1 MRTHIASFIEY
12 LRDHKGLRAATLSSY
27 QKDLE
32 QFTDAMQERGLEEAE
47 QVSKVHLTLY
57 FSGLKEAGRAA
68 ASVTRASVS
77 IRSFFRYLTRERILA
92 HDPFLQID
100 MPRHEK
106 KAPQILTEA
115 EVSRLLDMPDASAPV
130 GLRDKA
136 MLELL
141 YGTGIRVSE
150 LILLDVHDIDTSLRF
165 VRCGGDT
172 GKERIIPFGE
182 VTAAWIMKYLDEARP
197 ILTEKEEK
205 ALFPNRL
212 GGRFS
217 RQGFWKT
224 IKKYGNEAGIEADIT
239 PHTLRHSFA
248 THLLDHGAD
257 LRSVQEMLGHAD
269 MSSTQVYIRK
279 SKENLKSVYQ
289 SYHPRAGM
297 HQQNPEQ

>member
-1 MRTHIASFIEY
+1 MKPHIASFIEY
-12 LRDHKGLRAATLSSY
+12 LRDHKGLKSATLSSY

-32 QFTDAMQERGLEEAE
+32 QFTEAMLERGIEEAG
-47 QVSKVHLTLY
+47 QVSKVHISLY

-68 ASVTRASVS
+68 ASITRASVS

-92 HDPFLQID
+92 HDPFLQIE

-106 KAPQILTEA
+106 KAPHILTEA
-115 EVSRLLDMPDASAPV
+115 EVGRLLDMPDTATPV

-150 LILLDVHDIDTSLRF
+150 LILLNVQDIDTSLRF

-182 VTAAWIMKYLDEARP
+182 LTASWITKYLAEARP
-197 ILTEKEEK
+197 ILIEKEEE

-239 PHTLRHSFA
+239 PHTIRHSFA
-248 THLLDHGAD
+248 AHLLDHGAD

-279 SKENLKSVYQ
+279 SKDNLKSVYQ
-289 SYHPRAGM
+289 SYHPRARI
-297 HQQNPEQ
+297 QQNDPQE

>member
-1 MRTHIASFIEY
+1 MKPYIASFIEY
-12 LRDHKGLRAATLSSY
+12 LRDHKGLKAATLSSY

-32 QFTDAMQERGLEEAE
+32 QFTEAMQERGLEEAE

-57 FSGLKEAGRAA
+57 FAGLKEAGRAA
-68 ASVTRASVS
+68 ASITRASVS
-77 IRSFFRYLTRERILA
+77 IRSFFRYMTCERILA

-106 KAPQILTEA
+106 KAPQILTEP
-115 EVSRLLDMPDASAPV
+115 EVGRLLDMPDITTPV
-130 GLRDKA
+130 GLRDRA

-150 LILLDVHDIDTSLRF
+150 LILLNVYDIDISLRF

-182 VTAAWIMKYLDEARP
+182 VTSTWISKYLDEARP
-197 ILTEKEEK
+197 ILIEEEEE

-224 IKKYGNEAGIEADIT
+224 IKKYGSEAGIEADIT
-239 PHTLRHSFA
+239 PHTIRHSFA
-248 THLLDHGAD
+248 AHLLDHGAD

-279 SKENLKSVYQ
+279 SKDNLKSVYQ
-289 SYHPRAGM
+289 SYHPRARI
-297 HQQNPEQ
+297 QQQDPQE